1 MAGLIWCI
9 GYIAYNHFKG
19 TQDPDWETMEKEYMA
34 EKRRE
39 REAGIVILRV
49 PEYYEKFSCIASR
62 CKDSCCAG
70 WEIDI
75 DEDSYAYYNSVEGK
89 FGKRLKESMY
99 EADPDDDD
107 GGGYRFKLKGKKR
120 CAMLNDHN
128 LCDLYTALGEE
139 ALCEVCTEYPRFSP
153 DLRRC
158 GAESTESFLRGS
170 RTDSV

>member
-99 EADPDDDD
+99 EADPDDD

-120 CAMLNDHN
+120 CAMLNDQN

-139 ALCEVCTEYPRFSP
+139 ALCEVCTEYPRFSLIYG
-153 DLRRC
+153 DVGRKH
-158 GAESTESFLRGS
+158 
-170 RTDSV
+170 

>member
-1 MAGLIWCI
+1 M
-9 GYIAYNHFKG
+9 
-19 TQDPDWETMEKEYMA
+19 
-34 EKRRE
+34 
-39 REAGIVILRV
+39 ILRV

-99 EADPDDDD
+99 EADPDDD

-120 CAMLNDHN
+120 CAMLNDIISVIFIQHLGKR
-128 LCDLYTALGEE
+128 LCVK
-139 ALCEVCTEYPRFSP
+139 CVQNIRVFP
-153 DLRRC
+153 
-158 GAESTESFLRGS
+158 
-170 RTDSV
+170 

>member
-1 MAGLIWCI
+1 M
-9 GYIAYNHFKG
+9 
-19 TQDPDWETMEKEYMA
+19 
-34 EKRRE
+34 
-39 REAGIVILRV
+39 ILRV

-99 EADPDDDD
+99 EADPDDD

-128 LCDLYTALGEE
+128 LCDLYTALGE
-139 ALCEVCTEYPRFSP
+139 
-153 DLRRC
+153 RREHQ
-158 GAESTESFLRGS
+158 G
-170 RTDSV
+170 

>member
-1 MAGLIWCI
+1 M
-9 GYIAYNHFKG
+9 
-19 TQDPDWETMEKEYMA
+19 
-34 EKRRE
+34 
-39 REAGIVILRV
+39 ILRV

-70 WEIDI
+70 WDI

-99 EADPDDDD
+99 EADPDDD

-139 ALCEVCTEYPRFSP
+139 ALCEVCTEYPRFSLIYG
-153 DLRRC
+153 DVEQKALSLSCEEVGRILFER
-158 GAESTESFLRGS
+158 TEPEKLVDIER
-170 RTDSV
+170 

>member
-1 MAGLIWCI
+1 M
-9 GYIAYNHFKG
+9 
-19 TQDPDWETMEKEYMA
+19 
-34 EKRRE
+34 
-39 REAGIVILRV
+39 ILRV

-99 EADPDDDD
+99 EADPDDD
-107 GGGYRFKLKGKKR
+107 GGGYRFKLKGRNAVPCSMTIISVIFIQHLGKR
-120 CAMLNDHN
+120 
-128 LCDLYTALGEE
+128 LCVK
-139 ALCEVCTEYPRFSP
+139 CVQNIRVFP

>member
-1 MAGLIWCI
+1 MKT
-9 GYIAYNHFKG
+9 F
-19 TQDPDWETMEKEYMA
+19 EKLKTIESTDQLKA
-34 EKRRE
+34 DKSRG

-99 EADPDDDD
+99 EADPDDD

-120 CAMLNDHN
+120 RYYDKISGGKH
-128 LCDLYTALGEE
+128 
-139 ALCEVCTEYPRFSP
+139 
-153 DLRRC
+153 
-158 GAESTESFLRGS
+158 
-170 RTDSV
+170 